1 MYVVADCQSGASN
14 MTVLGVQHSGPEKPY
29 IRVPEVHLA
38 PDLPGWV
45 RDLPQMKFF
54 GTLEPFHSSLHLGIV
69 LYTMGPP
76 STKPRNRR
84 HHSEL
89 ACLNAFQ
96 AAEKKQHHC
105 DAKLETLVRTCKE
118 RKRQQA
124 ACVSGST
131 DTCWTGVPNAHNIS
145 NLA

>member
-1 MYVVADCQSGASN
+1 
-14 MTVLGVQHSGPEKPY
+14 
-29 IRVPEVHLA
+29 
-38 PDLPGWV
+38 
-45 RDLPQMKFF
+45 MKFF

-84 HHSEL
+84 HRSEL

-96 AAEKKQHHC
+96 AAEKKRHRC
-105 DAKLETLVRTCKE
+105 DAELETLVRTCKE

-124 ACVSGST
+124 ARVSGSA
-131 DTCWTGVPNAHNIS
+131 DTRWTGAPNAHDIS